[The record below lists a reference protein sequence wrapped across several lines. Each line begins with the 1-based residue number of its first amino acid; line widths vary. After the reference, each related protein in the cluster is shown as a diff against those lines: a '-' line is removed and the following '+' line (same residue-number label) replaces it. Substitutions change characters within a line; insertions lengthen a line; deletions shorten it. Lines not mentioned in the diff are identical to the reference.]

1 MHAQILPS
9 PRALCLFDPQ
19 GGHAPVG
26 STFRGRWP
34 GDLFWRTGVC
44 VCLYVCVCVC
54 VCVCQV
60 LRYMFGTLVSVSA
73 LCWAPQETVGTEAR
87 PQAPRSALFYEP

>member
-1 MHAQILPS
+1 MCSYLQRIVMHAQILPS

-54 VCVCQV
+54 VCVSGFTIHVWYAC
-60 LRYMFGTLVSVSA
+60 
-73 LCWAPQETVGTEAR
+73 
-87 PQAPRSALFYEP
+87 